1 MRLFPSSRL
10 ENRPNTGSLKTEPD
24 LRDNK
29 TEMFT
34 GIVEQTAAVKRS
46 EGRVLE
52 VSKPF
57 EVGRGD
63 SVAVNGVC
71 LTVTNFDGET
81 FQVELSE
88 ETASRTTLGKL
99 EPGDM
104 VNLERAMPADGRFG
118 GHLVQGHV
126 DGVAYLLERNQL
138 SGSIELLFESPPS
151 LDRYITEKGSL
162 AIDGISF
169 TVAEAKPERF
179 SVSAIPHTLNH
190 TALGAKR
197 AGDAVN
203 LEVDII
209 AKYVEK
215 LVSTIGDSSKKL
227 NADPLIDPAT
237 LPKTDGLQ
245 PSAGDSP
252 AGSMEDAGPGAEAS
266 GPADRQ

>member
-1 MRLFPSSRL
+1 MRLFLSIRL
-10 ENRPNTGSLKTEPD
+10 ESRSNSGPLKTEPD

-29 TEMFT
+29 TEMFS
-34 GIVEQTAAVKRS
+34 GIVELTAVVKRS

-52 VSKPF
+52 VSRPF

-71 LTVTNFDGET
+71 LTVTNFDDET

-99 EPGDM
+99 EPGDK

-138 SGSIELLFESPPS
+138 SGSIELLFESPPN

-169 TVAEAKPERF
+169 TVTEAKPERF

-215 LVSTIGDSSKKL
+215 LVSAVGDSSKKP
-227 NADPLIDPAT
+227 NEDPLIDPAT
-237 LPKTDGLQ
+237 LPKTDGLHRQ
-245 PSAGDSP
+245 VGDSQ
-252 AGSMEDAGPGAEAS
+252 AGSGKDEGPEPEPS
-266 GPADRQ
+266 GQADRQ